1 MRNPIKVFG
10 RSFQR
15 TVSNTRTRTREDVEN
30 EVARKTIR
38 RIATGNVRLQRGQ
51 YSTKEDTNKRW
62 ERVKDHSFADESN

>member
-30 EVARKTIR
+30 EVARRTIR
-38 RIATGNVRLQRGQ
+38 R
-51 YSTKEDTNKRW
+51 KRW